1 MGTLQN
7 QTLLKIKINMP
18 NHDQKL
24 YIKVSYTLKLL
35 RENII
40 WLLMK
45 ICDNDLI
52 VTNKDLCKSIGNS
65 IYAGLRPAQSRTVL
79 LLFTFCHFCLFCHLL
94 SLFAT
99 FCQFLPLFA
108 TFCHFLPLFATFC
121 HLSHFSTN
129 TNTTE
134 L

>member
-24 YIKVSYTLKLL
+24 YIKVSFTLKLL

-52 VTNKDLCKSIGNS
+52 VTNKHLFKSIGNS

-79 LLFTFCHFCLFCHLL
+79 LLFTFYHFCLFCNILPP
-94 SLFAT
+94 FAN
-99 FCQFLPLFA
+99 FCHFLPLFA

-121 HLSHFSTN
+121 HFLPF
-129 TNTTE
+129 
-134 L
+134 

>member
-24 YIKVSYTLKLL
+24 YIKVSFTLKLL

-52 VTNKDLCKSIGNS
+52 VTNKHLFKSIGNS

-79 LLFTFCHFCLFCHLL
+79 LLFTFYHLCLFWLH
-94 SLFAT
+94 FAT
-99 FCQFLPLFA
+99 FCHFLPLFA
-108 TFCHFLPLFATFC
+108 TFCHFLPLFANFC
-121 HLSHFSTN
+121 HIRQLLGSTC
-129 TNTTE
+129 
-134 L
+134 